1 MKGLLLALLALYPA
15 LAASQDKLRIEG
27 IAPGDEVVVML
38 FGRTSAQ
45 CMDGTSSPAI
55 TTFSTTGEKLLGNML
70 PKKSKCPS
78 EVAVFSKKHA
88 MKWLSLNWTERAG
101 ETRTIKLK
109 PLINAALNI
118 WVTTEEQKKAAQK
131 HAQIA
136 QDLFMENRVGVRLI
150 WKVRKLSDVPKAPSN
165 AADIVNDGVD
175 DDQFAN
181 CTGIGTIQKQP
192 FYVAKT
198 LNVYYVNKKH
208 VKGRNCAIKEVPTS
222 CPGEDAARG
231 DGNIT
236 FIGNLADSATLAHEL
251 GHAYGLRPADCGGH
265 TGPGFPDNIMTSN
278 DSQSTAPRTNFTLGQ
293 VFRMNTH
300 KDHWGGTMLIKNNI
314 PGRVPRRCFPEEPPN
329 AACPT
334 LDHPW
339 P

>member
-1 MKGLLLALLALYPA
+1 MKSLLLALLALYPA
-15 LAASQDKLRIEG
+15 LGASQDKLKIDG
-27 IAPGDEVVVML
+27 IAPGDDVVVML
-38 FGRTSAQ
+38 FGRTSAE

-70 PKKSKCPS
+70 PKRKCLS
-78 EVAVFSKKHA
+78 EVAVFSKQHA
-88 MKWLSLNWTERAG
+88 MKWLPLNWSERPG

-118 WVTTEEQKKAAQK
+118 WVTTEEQKNKAQADAQK
-131 HAQIA
+131 A
-136 QDLFMENRVGVRLI
+136 QDLFIENRVGVRLV
-150 WKVRKLSDVPKAPSN
+150 WKVRKLSDVPNAPSN
-165 AADIVNDGVD
+165 AADIVNNGVD
-175 DDQFAN
+175 DDQFAD
-181 CTGIGTIQKQP
+181 CSGIDSIQKQP

-198 LNVYYVNKKH
+198 LNVYYVTKQH
-208 VKGRNCAIKEVPTS
+208 VKGRNCAIKQVPTS
-222 CPGEDAARG
+222 CPGTDGVRG

-236 FIGNLADSATLAHEL
+236 FVGNLADSATLAHEL

-300 KDHWGGTMLIKNNI
+300 SDKWGGTMLIKNNI
-314 PGRVPRRCFPEEPPN
+314 PSRVPRRCFPEEPPN
-329 AACPT
+329 AGCPT
-334 LDHPW
+334 LEHPW